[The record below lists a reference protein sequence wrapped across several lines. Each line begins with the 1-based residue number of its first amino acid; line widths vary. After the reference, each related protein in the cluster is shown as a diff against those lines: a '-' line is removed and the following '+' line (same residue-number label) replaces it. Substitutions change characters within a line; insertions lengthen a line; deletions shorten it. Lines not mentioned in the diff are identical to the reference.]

1 MKSATWRQ
9 LGLRAGLLAALLSAS
24 PTVWP
29 AAVRAEETKT
39 QPAAQ
44 SPPRDDDC
52 PERDELDARINQ
64 LLRTA
69 RPVGA
74 EPLKEMEE
82 EAAALLDLAERIGR
96 HLDARPD
103 EPQRERLMLAKLNAL
118 YIGGML
124 RGEGLERI
132 DAEIATLDSAALSGT
147 IREVVDY
154 WRFRDRLNRLRA
166 RQALGQADSDEAIA
180 LIRAFVDANPGSTH
194 AVAMIEKVID
204 ACYAGNDLPAAEA
217 YLDLLVQHH
226 PRHVATAALVGR
238 HRLRSAIGT
247 EFRPSLFTLDGAPI
261 DWTKAR
267 GRPVFIVFWSPTH
280 GPSTRMIEHLKT
292 FRLREGTD
300 RFSVVTIALHRNSSI
315 VRDKLAAL
323 DAAPPADIA
332 SWTHGHEPAE
342 WRSAVADEYGIRALP
357 LVLLIDENGIL
368 RELFEPRGW
377 QMRRDFE
384 ESMLKKAL
392 APMGPQPAPSFDV
405 QDAAHR

>member
-1 MKSATWRQ
+1 MNPATLCQ
-9 LGLRAGLLAALLSAS
+9 IALQAGLLATLLSAALS
-24 PTVWP
+24 GGS
-29 AAVRAEETKT
+29 AAGHADEPET

-44 SPPRDDDC
+44 TPPRDDDC
-52 PERDELDARINQ
+52 PERDELDARIHQ

-69 RPVGA
+69 RPVGD

-103 EPQRERLMLAKLNAL
+103 EPQRERLLLAKLNAL

-132 DAEIATLDSAALSGT
+132 DAEIATLDSAALSGAMRET
-147 IREVVDY
+147 IDY

-204 ACYAGNDLPAAEA
+204 DCYADNDLAAA
-217 YLDLLVQHH
+217 ASYLDLLMQHH

-247 EFRPSLFTLDGAPI
+247 EFRPQLFMLDGAAI
-261 DWTKAR
+261 DWNAVR
-267 GRPVFIVFWSPTH
+267 GRPVFLVFWSPSH
-280 GPSTRMIEHLKT
+280 GPSTRMIEHLKS

-300 RFSVVTIALHRNSSI
+300 AFSVVTIALHRSASI
-315 VRDKLAAL
+315 VRERLAAL
-323 DAAPPADIA
+323 DAAPPADIS

-342 WRSAVADEYGIRALP
+342 WRSAVADEYGIRTLP
-357 LVLLIDENGIL
+357 LVLLIDSEGTL
-368 RELFEPRGW
+368 REMFEPRGW

-392 APMGPQPAPSFDV
+392 APKAGQLAPSVDI
-405 QDAAHR
+405 QDAAGR